1 MTSAFPWGLAA
12 YIAEWIIRLIMLV
25 VVPRQR
31 KPTSAMA
38 WLLVIFFQPW
48 IGFVLYL
55 LIGTMRLPQ
64 RRIARHS
71 QLMQELRGVQRRWE
85 HHPHIAHPELDEGQ
99 KATVVLAERLG
110 QMPILGGNHVEI
122 MTDTDT
128 VINRLIADIDSAQ
141 RQVHLL
147 FYIFAADATGRRVAE
162 ALARAVKRG
171 VKCRL
176 LCDAVASRPMLRR
189 FGHQMVRDG
198 IDVRADL
205 PVHLLRRQFSRVDM
219 RNHRKIAVIDGTTAY
234 AGSQNIVDAS
244 YGHKDLAWH
253 DMMVRLTGPI
263 VLELQA
269 VFVSDWYFAANEL
282 LPTDEAFLEPQLSGN
297 IMVQA
302 LPSGPNYPTENYQ
315 CLIVAALHGSHR
327 HVVITTPYLIP
338 DEAFFQAIQTAVLR
352 GVEVQIIVPKR
363 CDQILVGAASRGYYS
378 VLLDAGVKLYLHQ
391 DGLLHAKTMTIDDSV
406 AFIGSSNFDIR
417 SFALNF
423 EINLIFYGQE
433 MSAALRREQNQYLAN
448 SIELTPAQWRA
459 RPAWR
464 QAVLNI
470 ARLLSPLL

>member
-1 MTSAFPWGLAA
+1 
-12 YIAEWIIRLIMLV
+12 
-25 VVPRQR
+25 
-31 KPTSAMA
+31 
-38 WLLVIFFQPW
+38 
-48 IGFVLYL
+48 
-55 LIGTMRLPQ
+55 
-64 RRIARHS
+64 
-71 QLMQELRGVQRRWE
+71 
-85 HHPHIAHPELDEGQ
+85 
-99 KATVVLAERLG
+99 
-110 QMPILGGNHVEI
+110 
-122 MTDTDT
+122 
-128 VINRLIADIDSAQ
+128 
-141 RQVHLL
+141 
-147 FYIFAADATGRRVAE
+147 
-162 ALARAVKRG
+162 
-171 VKCRL
+171 
-176 LCDAVASRPMLRR
+176 
-189 FGHQMVRDG
+189 
-198 IDVRADL
+198 
-205 PVHLLRRQFSRVDM
+205 
-219 RNHRKIAVIDGTTAY
+219 
-234 AGSQNIVDAS
+234 
-244 YGHKDLAWH
+244 
-253 DMMVRLTGPI
+253 
-263 VLELQA
+263 
-269 VFVSDWYFAANEL
+269 
-282 LPTDEAFLEPQLSGN
+282 
-297 IMVQA
+297 MVQA